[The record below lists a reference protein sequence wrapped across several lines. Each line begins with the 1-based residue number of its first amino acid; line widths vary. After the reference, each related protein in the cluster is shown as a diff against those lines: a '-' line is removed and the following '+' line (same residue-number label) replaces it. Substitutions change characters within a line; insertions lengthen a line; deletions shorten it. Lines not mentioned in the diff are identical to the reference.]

1 MIAKQ
6 LNSKKGGKVYVA
18 FVDYKKAFDPVVR
31 EALWDVLQ
39 KLQISSK
46 MIMILKVMYNSIKP
60 CARLGATLYSCFSPH
75 KGWNKGV
82 S

>member
-18 FVDYKKAFDPVVR
+18 LVDYKKAFDPVVR

-39 KLQISSK
+39 KLQTSSK
-46 MIMILKVMYNSIKP
+46 MIMILKVMYNSVKS
-60 CARLGATLYSCFSPH
+60 CVRLGVNLYSCLNAH
-75 KGWNKGV
+75 KG
-82 S
+82 